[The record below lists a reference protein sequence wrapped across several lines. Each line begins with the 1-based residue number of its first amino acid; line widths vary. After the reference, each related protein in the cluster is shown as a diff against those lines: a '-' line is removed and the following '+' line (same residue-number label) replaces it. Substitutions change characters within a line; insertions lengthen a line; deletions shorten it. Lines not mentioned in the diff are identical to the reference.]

1 MTRSGAR
8 AVHLLARSPLA
19 ALTRRGDAGDGG
31 FILLESM
38 IAITLITL
46 IAAALG
52 TFFVNGVASTNQQR
66 ARQFATQVAATALER
81 LRSIPASDLKTG
93 RDQHSVTD
101 QFNAASPAVN
111 AWIDPT

>member
-1 MTRSGAR
+1 MTRSRTDGAHR
-8 AVHLLARSPLA
+8 RVRTRLA
-19 ALTRRGDAGDGG
+19 ALSRRGGSGDGG

-52 TFFVNGVASTNQQR
+52 TFFVNGVASTTQQR

-101 QFNAASPAVN
+101 QFNAASP
-111 AWIDPT
+111 